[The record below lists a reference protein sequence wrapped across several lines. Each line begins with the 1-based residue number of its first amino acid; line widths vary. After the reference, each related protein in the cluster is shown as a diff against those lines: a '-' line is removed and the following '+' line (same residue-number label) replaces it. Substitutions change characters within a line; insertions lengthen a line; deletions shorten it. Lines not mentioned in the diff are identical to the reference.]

1 MSSPVVEMF
10 FHKPTF
16 TLSYVV
22 KDPLSNRAVIIDP
35 ALDYD
40 AAAARTSTRHADR
53 ILQYVVDNNLK
64 VEWIL
69 ETHAHADHISAAPYL
84 REKTS
89 AKIAIGEG
97 IREVQKTF
105 KKVFNMDDLATDGSQ
120 FDRLLLDNEK
130 LAIGTMEATIIHT
143 PGHTNDSVSYLIGDA
158 VFIGDT
164 LFAPDFGSA
173 RTDFPGGDAQCLYR
187 SIHRLFELPDSTRVF
202 LCHDYM
208 PAGRELE
215 FVHLLA
221 EQKQKNIH
229 INDIVT
235 EQEFVS
241 RREARDEKL
250 GMPGLIIPSI
260 QINIRAGQLP
270 PEEDNGV
277 AYLKV
282 PLNQLGKPGKAGK

>member
-1 MSSPVVEMF
+1 M
-10 FHKPTF
+10 KK
-16 TLSYVV
+16 L
-22 KDPLSNRAVIIDP
+22 VI
-35 ALDYD
+35 
-40 AAAARTSTRHADR
+40 
-53 ILQYVVDNNLK
+53 NM
-64 VEWIL
+64 
-69 ETHAHADHISAAPYL
+69 
-84 REKTS
+84 
-89 AKIAIGEG
+89 
-97 IREVQKTF
+97 EVT
-105 KKVFNMDDLATDGSQ
+105 VL
-120 FDRLLLDNEK
+120 
-130 LAIGTMEATIIHT
+130 HT

-173 RTDFPGGDAQCLYR
+173 RTDFPGGDAQSLYQ
-187 SIHRLFELPDSTRVF
+187 SIHRLFELPDATRVF

-215 FVHLLA
+215 YVHSLE

-229 INDIVT
+229 INKTVT
-235 EQEFVS
+235 EQEFVT

-260 QINIRAGQLP
+260 QLNIRAGQLP

-282 PLNQLGKPGKAGK
+282 PLNQLGKPRKVD

>member
-1 MSSPVVEMF
+1 
-10 FHKPTF
+10 
-16 TLSYVV
+16 
-22 KDPLSNRAVIIDP
+22 
-35 ALDYD
+35 
-40 AAAARTSTRHADR
+40 
-53 ILQYVVDNNLK
+53 
-64 VEWIL
+64 
-69 ETHAHADHISAAPYL
+69 
-84 REKTS
+84 
-89 AKIAIGEG
+89 
-97 IREVQKTF
+97 
-105 KKVFNMDDLATDGSQ
+105 
-120 FDRLLLDNEK
+120 
-130 LAIGTMEATIIHT
+130 
-143 PGHTNDSVSYLIGDA
+143 
-158 VFIGDT
+158 
-164 LFAPDFGSA
+164 
-173 RTDFPGGDAQCLYR
+173 
-187 SIHRLFELPDSTRVF
+187 
-202 LCHDYM
+202 M

>member
-10 FHKPTF
+10 FHKSTF

-22 KDPLSNRAVIIDP
+22 KDPMSRCAVIIDP

-53 ILQYVVDNNLK
+53 ILKYVLDNDLK

-69 ETHAHADHISAAPYL
+69 ETHAHADHLSAAQYL
-84 REKTS
+84 RAK
-89 AKIAIGEG
+89 AGGKIAIGEG
-97 IREVQKTF
+97 ICEVQKTF
-105 KKVFNMDDLATDGSQ
+105 REVFNLDDLVTDGSQ
-120 FDRLLLDNEK
+120 FDRLLKDNEK
-130 LAIGTMEATIIHT
+130 LAIGMMEATVLHT

-158 VFIGDT
+158 VFVGDT

-173 RTDFPGGDAQCLYR
+173 RTDFPGGDARYLYR
-187 SIHRLFELPDSTRVF
+187 SIHRLFGLSDATRVF

-215 FVHLLA
+215 YVHRLEEHKL
-221 EQKQKNIH
+221 KNIH
-229 INDIVT
+229 INESVT
-235 EQEFVS
+235 EEEFVS
-241 RREARDEKL
+241 RRNARDEKL

-260 QINIRAGQLP
+260 QINIRAGKLP
-270 PEEDNGV
+270 DPENNGV

-282 PLNQLGKPGKAGK
+282 PLNQLGKSSRAG

>member
-1 MSSPVVEMF
+1 MSIPVIEMF
-10 FHKPTF
+10 FHAPSF
-16 TLSYVV
+16 TLSYAV
-22 KDPLSNRAVIIDP
+22 KDPLSNSAVIIDP

-40 AAAARTSTRHADR
+40 AAAGRTSTRHADR
-53 ILQYVVDNNLK
+53 ILQYVEDNNLK

-69 ETHAHADHISAAPYL
+69 ETHAHADHISAASYL
-84 REKTS
+84 REKTGG
-89 AKIAIGEG
+89 KIAIGEG
-97 IREVQKTF
+97 ICEVQKTF
-105 KKVFNMDDLATDGSQ
+105 SKVFNINDLATDGSQ
-120 FDRLLLDNEK
+120 FDRLLQDNEK
-130 LAIGTMEATIIHT
+130 LPIGNMEVTVIHT

-173 RTDFPGGDAQCLYR
+173 RTDFPGGDARYLYR

-215 FVHLLA
+215 YVHSL
-221 EQKQKNIH
+221 EEHKQKNVH
-229 INDIVT
+229 INETVT
-235 EQEFVS
+235 EQAFVS
-241 RREARDEKL
+241 RREARDEEL

-260 QINIRAGQLP
+260 QINIRAGQFP
-270 PEEDNGV
+270 SEEDNGV

-282 PLNQLGKPGKAGK
+282 PLNYLGKPDKAS

>member
-1 MSSPVVEMF
+1 MYSPVVQMF

-22 KDPLSNRAVIIDP
+22 KDPLSNCSVIIDP

-40 AAAARTSTRHADR
+40 TAAARTSTRHADR
-53 ILQYVVDNNLK
+53 ILQYVSENSLEVG
-64 VEWIL
+64 WIL

-84 REKTS
+84 REKTGG
-89 AKIAIGEG
+89 KIAIGEG

-105 KKVFNMDDLATDGSQ
+105 RKVFNIDNLATDGSQ
-120 FDRLLLDNEK
+120 FDRLLQDNEK
-130 LAIGTMEATIIHT
+130 LAIGKMEATVIHT

-187 SIHRLFELPDSTRVF
+187 SIHKLFGLPDSTRVF

-215 FVHLLA
+215 YVHDLK

-229 INDIVT
+229 INENVT

-241 RREARDEKL
+241 MREARDEQL

-260 QINIRAGQLP
+260 QMNIRAGQLP
-270 PEEDNGV
+270 PQEDNGV

-282 PLNQLGKPGKAGK
+282 PLNQLGNPGKAG